1 MRRWKSARTGIA
13 AAALASIAAGVAA
26 HAATAWPETTGT
38 FNRNTGM
45 IGGRERSFIEYVPR
59 DFKPGASLV
68 LVFHG
73 GGGDGPMAR
82 DGTGH
87 EFDLLA
93 DRHGFVV
100 VYPDGLAM
108 SWNGCR
114 KLQNRIAERRGIDD
128 VGFVDAIIEEEAV
141 RRGIDRK
148 RVFALG
154 HSNGGALAY
163 RLGLERPDKFAGIAA
178 ISSNLPAGDNFDCQP
193 RNAPIPVMIINGTA
207 DPVSAYDGG
216 SSARGTYR
224 GRMLS
229 TDATVQYFATLNGLS
244 APADIA
250 RLAHVNPSDR
260 TWVERVSWT
269 APGKAPVVLYTIHGG
284 GHVVPQPYY
293 RYPQI
298 VGAQT
303 GDLDAPAVIW
313 EFFSKLSAQ

>member
-128 VGFVDAIIEEEAV
+128 VGFVDVIIEEEAV
-141 RRGIDRK
+141 RRG
-148 RVFALG
+148 
-154 HSNGGALAY
+154 
-163 RLGLERPDKFAGIAA
+163 
-178 ISSNLPAGDNFDCQP
+178 
-193 RNAPIPVMIINGTA
+193 
-207 DPVSAYDGG
+207 
-216 SSARGTYR
+216 
-224 GRMLS
+224 
-229 TDATVQYFATLNGLS
+229 
-244 APADIA
+244 
-250 RLAHVNPSDR
+250 
-260 TWVERVSWT
+260 
-269 APGKAPVVLYTIHGG
+269 
-284 GHVVPQPYY
+284 
-293 RYPQI
+293 
-298 VGAQT
+298 
-303 GDLDAPAVIW
+303 
-313 EFFSKLSAQ
+313 